1 VTRLGAVV
9 LGAAVGL
16 APRLAAASGFDV
28 EGFGPT
34 GIAEV
39 NARAA
44 RADDGSATFYNP
56 GGLALGRGVRVEVAP
71 TLGVSALSAQHKTI
85 ALEDPFGVAL
95 AFDATI
101 PFEGALKDRVR
112 FGFGSYLL
120 PTSLLRVIA
129 HPQDQPFFP
138 YFDDRT
144 QRLVL
149 LPAIGVRIAKGLG
162 IGAGV
167 NVLGGVAG
175 PASVDTGASGAP
187 ESRIDVEATTR
198 VAAVLGLRF
207 DPVDRVHLAVTFRQK
222 FSVPSS
228 VDTTAVVGGV
238 PLAVTVNA
246 AENLFDPDTLVLAA
260 SFDLGKLA
268 LELDASYAAW
278 SSYAGPFVDVQAE
291 LPGVNVDA
299 NLPKSIARDVVSLRG
314 AASYPFDV
322 GGHTLTLRGGLGFE
336 PSMLRAPQQGL
347 TNLLDGD
354 KLIAGLGASFEVAHL
369 VGRAL
374 RLGLGVNADFV
385 FQDTQTKVACTRL
398 PCGFDT
404 VGGPD
409 AAHPSQN
416 ISNPGYPKLEGGGA
430 FVSGALGIGVDL

>member
-1 VTRLGAVV
+1 MIRLRAVV
-9 LGAAVGL
+9 LGVAVGL
-16 APRLAAASGFDV
+16 APRVAAASGFDV

-56 GGLALGRGVRVEVAP
+56 GGLALGHGVRVEVAP
-71 TLGVSALSAQHKTI
+71 TLGVSALSAQHKGI
-85 ALEDPFGVAL
+85 ALEDPFGIAF

-101 PFEGALKDRVR
+101 PFDGALKDRVR

-120 PTSLLRVIA
+120 PTGLLRVLA
-129 HPQDQPFFP
+129 HPTEQPFFP
-138 YFDDRT
+138 YFDDRI

-149 LPAIGVRIAKGLG
+149 LPAIAVRIMTGLG
-162 IGAGV
+162 VGFGA
-167 NVLGGVAG
+167 NVLGGVSG

-187 ESRIDVEATTR
+187 ESRLDIEASTR
-198 VAAVLGLRF
+198 IAAVLGVRF
-207 DPVDRVHLAVTFRQK
+207 DPIERLHLALTFRQK

-238 PLAVTVNA
+238 PLAVSVNA

-260 SFDLGKLA
+260 AFDLGKFA

-278 SSYAGPFVDVQAE
+278 SSYAGPFVAVHAE
-291 LPGVNVDA
+291 LPGVNIDA
-299 NLPKSIARDVVSLRG
+299 NLPKAIARDVVSLRG
-314 AASYPFDV
+314 AVSHPFDV
-322 GGHTLTLRGGLGFE
+322 GGHALTLRGGLGFE
-336 PSMLRAPQQGL
+336 PSMLRAPQQGQ

-354 KLIAGLGASFEVAHL
+354 KLIAGLGASFAVAHV

-374 RLGLGVNADFV
+374 RFGVGVNSDFV
-385 FQDTQTKVACTRL
+385 FDDTQNKIVCRRF
-398 PCGFDT
+398 PCGPET
-404 VGGPD
+404 VAGPD
-409 AAHPSQN
+409 AAHPAQN
-416 ISNPGYPKLEGGGA
+416 IENPGYPKLEGGGA
-430 FVSGALGIGVDL
+430 FISGALGVGVDL